1 MRLLPGIDPGKLPV
15 LAALGAA
22 GGFTLLLAAAVAVYA
37 AVDGLGA
44 LLVAVFLLASLGL
57 AASGWYVHWRSLAA
71 PSSRSHP
78 MVERRSP
85 LRNAGQDSP
94 AHRLLEAVAVEI
106 KTSATTLKGFAEVLP
121 ASGDDEARRHVLDG
135 SRGLLTFASQLHDY
149 VRFERGRLRLKEQQV
164 DAGELV
170 EAALASCR
178 LPAEDAGATI
188 AAAIPAGI
196 ELSCD
201 AERIRQTV
209 VSLVMWAVRAST
221 PGGIVDVR
229 LLRLPDRAL
238 AIDIVSRS
246 EATGAVQP
254 RDRLFEPQLSLTG
267 LRGFA
272 LPIARRV
279 ALLHAGEV
287 MAASSPGE
295 GTTARLTLPAARV
308 AWPDQQ
314 RPARAA

>member
-15 LAALGAA
+15 LAALGAG
-22 GGFTLLLAAAVAVYA
+22 GGFALLLAGAVAVYA
-37 AVDGLGA
+37 AVDMLGA

-57 AASGWYVHWRSLAA
+57 AASGWLTYWRSLQGPPA
-71 PSSRSHP
+71 SRP

-106 KTSATTLKGFAEVLP
+106 KTSATTLRGFAEVLP
-121 ASGDDEARRHVLDG
+121 AAGDDAARRHILDG
-135 SRGLLTFASQLHDY
+135 SSGLLSFASQLHDY
-149 VRFERGRLRLKEQQV
+149 IRFERGRLRLKEQQV

-178 LPAEDAGATI
+178 LPAEETDTTI
-188 AAAIPAGI
+188 AATIPSGI
-196 ELSCD
+196 EIACD
-201 AERIRQTV
+201 AERIRQAV
-209 VSLVMWAVRAST
+209 VSLVMWAVRSST
-221 PGGIVDVR
+221 PGGIVDVK

-246 EATGAVQP
+246 DATGSGQP
-254 RDRLFEPQLSLTG
+254 RDKLFEPQLSVTG
-267 LRGFA
+267 LRGFS

-279 ALLHAGEV
+279 ALLHSGEV
-287 MAASSPGE
+287 TAASSPGE

>member
-1 MRLLPGIDPGKLPV
+1 MRLFAGIDPGKLPV

-22 GGFTLLLAAAVAVYA
+22 GGFTLLLAGAVAVYA
-37 AVDGLGA
+37 TVDVLGA
-44 LLVAVFLLASLGL
+44 LLIAVLLLSCLGL

-71 PSSRSHP
+71 PSPAHP
-78 MVERRSP
+78 LVERRSP

-106 KTSATTLKGFAEVLP
+106 KASATTLKGFAEVLP
-121 ASGDDEARRHVLDG
+121 AGGDEEARRHVLEA
-135 SRGLLTFASQLHDY
+135 SRGLLAFACQLHDY
-149 VRFERGRLRLKEQQV
+149 IRFERGRLRLKEQQV
-164 DAGELV
+164 DAGELA

-178 LPAEDAGATI
+178 LAAEEAGTTI

-201 AERIRQTV
+201 AERIRQTL
-209 VSLVMWAVRAST
+209 VSLVMWTVRSST

-229 LLRLPDRAL
+229 LLRLPDRSL
-238 AIDIVSRS
+238 AIDIVGRS
-246 EATGAVQP
+246 EASGGVLP
-254 RDRLFEPQLSLTG
+254 GDRLFEPQLAVTG

-287 MAASSPGE
+287 TAACRPGE
-295 GTTARLTLPAARV
+295 GATARLTLPAARV